1 MRQANLCLHL
11 GKSALLFLAEV
22 TGPWFSSH
30 YSQTSFAY
38 TILDPELLYLPPP
51 SDEVLRNLSLA
62 QSQRGGIK
70 SRMPCVY
77 AHTHGGD
84 HNRARRSGRPFTLQ
98 PNPLVSF
105 IAFGSLV

>member
-70 SRMPCVY
+70 SRMPSCTRTRT
-77 AHTHGGD
+77 AGTING
-84 HNRARRSGRPFTLQ
+84 
-98 PNPLVSF
+98 LVGQAGLSP
-105 IAFGSLV
+105 SS